1 MKVDSSAE
9 KTIKRIRSHKLWVI
23 KAICINCN
31 KRFTS
36 MRAVSVHLKMT
47 AARHTVNITDHGDY
61 DRNTGL
67 TIEEEEST

>member
-1 MKVDSSAE
+1 MQ
-9 KTIKRIRSHKLWVI
+9 
-23 KAICINCN
+23 AI
-31 KRFTS
+31 T
-36 MRAVSVHLKMT
+36 MHLKMT